1 MSNNSKIKKKAIAL
15 VQEWGAGKISIGTE
29 FKLMGTDR
37 ILKLVES
44 EGYPYGKLIF
54 NDGEEFNIGKYFNYF
69 FLPNTLEK
77 TEQEKSPVYNEELW
91 DEIAELIKQEK
102 DSSILKTFVSQ
113 QENQSYHNITF
124 YDVTEIIESLIKP
137 SNINIKDNLLKKFY
151 NYLNY
156 NNYPYFTKE
165 KLYKLFSNCEFQNTS
180 QKNIIKIIKNNE
192 KIGYLV
198 VDSDKYIYIP
208 KNQML
213 QDEYVYEDD
222 QSIGFFNTAEN
233 YLEIALSS
241 IERYKKQ
248 FVPIY
253 NTSPDKSKESYSYQ
267 ADASIKTL
275 LAFSCECYMK
285 SLLINEGF
293 DLANLKSHKLSVLFT
308 SLGDDQIA
316 KIFAFMERNG
326 YNLENSMYNQN
337 YKTNDLTEKFML
349 DLAMVDDA
357 FVDSRYSAEDD
368 KNTDYKFLYQLA
380 LALRYYSKKEYMT
393 SSPFDESI
401 TSIIKNRK

>member
-1 MSNNSKIKKKAIAL
+1 MSNNSNIKKKAIAL
-15 VQEWGAGKISIGTE
+15 VQEWGAGKIGIGTE

-37 ILKLVES
+37 ILRLVES

-54 NDGEEFNIGKYFNYF
+54 NDGEEFNIGKYFNSF

-91 DEIAELIKQEK
+91 DEIAETIKQDK
-102 DSSILKTFVSQ
+102 DSSIMKTFVSE
-113 QENQSYHNITF
+113 QENKSYQNFIS
-124 YDVTEIIESLIKP
+124 YDVTEIIEAIIKMP
-137 SNINIKDNLLKKFY
+137 NTTPKDYPKQLY
-151 NYLNY
+151 NYLIY

-165 KLYKLFSNCEFQNTS
+165 KLYKLFSTCEFHKTT
-180 QKNIIKIIKNNE
+180 QKNYIKVIKKNE
-192 KIGYLV
+192 NIGYLV
-198 VDSDKYIYIP
+198 ANSGKYIFVP
-208 KNQML
+208 KKQNL
-213 QDEYVYEDD
+213 KDEYAYEND

-253 NTSPDKSKESYSYQ
+253 NTSPNKSKESYSYQ

-308 SLGDDQIA
+308 SLSDDQIA

-368 KNTDYKFLYQLA
+368 KNTDYNFLYQLA
-380 LALRYYSKKEYMT
+380 LALRHYSKKEYMT

>member
-1 MSNNSKIKKKAIAL
+1 MYNNSEIKKKAIVL

-54 NDGEEFNIGKYFNYF
+54 NDGEEFNIGKYFNSY
-69 FLPNTLEK
+69 FLPNILEK
-77 TEQEKSPVYNEELW
+77 SNQEKSPVYNEELW
-91 DEIAELIKQEK
+91 DEIAKNITQDK
-102 DSSILKTFVSQ
+102 DSSIIKTFVSE
-113 QENQSYHNITF
+113 QENKSYQNFIS
-124 YDVTEIIESLIKP
+124 YDVTEIIEALINMP
-137 SNINIKDNLLKKFY
+137 NTTPKDYPKQLY
-151 NYLNY
+151 NYLIY

-165 KLYKLFSNCEFQNTS
+165 KLYKLFSTCEFHKTT
-180 QKNIIKIIKNNE
+180 QKNYIKVIKKNE
-192 KIGYLV
+192 NIGYLV
-198 VDSDKYIYIP
+198 ADSGKYIFVP
-208 KNQML
+208 KKQNL
-213 QDEYVYEDD
+213 KDEYAYENN
-222 QSIGFFNTAEN
+222 QSIGFFNIAEN

-253 NTSPDKSKESYSYQ
+253 NTSPDKSKESYNYQ

-275 LAFSCECYMK
+275 LAFSCECYIK
-285 SLLINEGF
+285 SLLINEGY
-293 DLANLKSHKLSVLFT
+293 DLTNLKSHKLSVLFT
-308 SLGDDQIA
+308 SLSDDQIA
-316 KIFAFMERNG
+316 KIYAFMERNG
-326 YNLENSMYNQN
+326 YNLESGIYNQI

-349 DLAMVDDA
+349 DLAMADDA

-368 KNTDYKFLYQLA
+368 KNTDYNFLYQLA
-380 LALRYYSKKEYMT
+380 LALRHCSKKEYMT

-401 TSIIKNRK
+401 SSIINKKK

>member
-1 MSNNSKIKKKAIAL
+1 MSNNSNIKKKAIAL

-29 FKLMGTDR
+29 YKLMGTDR
-37 ILKLVES
+37 ILKLIES

-54 NDGEEFNIGKYFNYF
+54 NDGEEFNIGKYFNFF

-91 DEIAELIKQEK
+91 DEIAETIKQDK
-102 DSSILKTFVSQ
+102 DSSIIKTFVSE
-113 QENQSYHNITF
+113 QENKSYHNITF
-124 YDVTEIIESLIKP
+124 YDVTEIIEAIIKLP
-137 SNINIKDNLLKKFY
+137 NTTPKDYPKQLY
-151 NYLNY
+151 NYLIY

-165 KLYKLFSNCEFQNTS
+165 KLYKLFSTCEFHKTT
-180 QKNIIKIIKNNE
+180 QKNYIKVIKKNE
-192 KIGYLV
+192 NIGYLV
-198 VDSDKYIYIP
+198 ANSGKYIFVP
-208 KNQML
+208 KKQNL
-213 QDEYVYEDD
+213 KDEYAYENN

-275 LAFSCECYMK
+275 LAFSCECYIK

-326 YNLENSMYNQN
+326 YNLENSMYNQI

-368 KNTDYKFLYQLA
+368 KNTDYNFLYQLA
-380 LALRYYSKKEYMT
+380 LALRHYSKKEYMT

-401 TSIIKNRK
+401 SSFTNRKN

>member
-1 MSNNSKIKKKAIAL
+1 MSNNSNIKKKAIAL

-37 ILKLVES
+37 ILKLIES

-54 NDGEEFNIGKYFNYF
+54 NDGEEFNIGKYFNFF

-91 DEIAELIKQEK
+91 DEIAETIKQDK
-102 DSSILKTFVSQ
+102 DSSIIKTFVSE
-113 QENQSYHNITF
+113 QENKSYHNITF
-124 YDVTEIIESLIKP
+124 YDVTEIIEAIIKLP
-137 SNINIKDNLLKKFY
+137 NTTPKDYPKQLY
-151 NYLNY
+151 NYLIY

-165 KLYKLFSNCEFQNTS
+165 KLYKLFSTCEFHKTT
-180 QKNIIKIIKNNE
+180 QKNYIKVIKKNE
-192 KIGYLV
+192 NIGYLV
-198 VDSDKYIYIP
+198 ANSGKYIFVP
-208 KNQML
+208 KKQNL
-213 QDEYVYEDD
+213 KDEYAYENN

-253 NTSPDKSKESYSYQ
+253 NTSSDKSKESYSYQ

-275 LAFSCECYMK
+275 LAFSCECYIK

-308 SLGDDQIA
+308 SLGDDRIA

-368 KNTDYKFLYQLA
+368 KNTDYNFLYQLA
-380 LALRYYSKKEYMT
+380 LALRHYSKKEYMT

-401 TSIIKNRK
+401 SSIIKNKK

>member
-1 MSNNSKIKKKAIAL
+1 MSNNSEIKKKAIAL

-44 EGYPYGKLIF
+44 EGFPYGKLIF
-54 NDGEEFNIGKYFNYF
+54 NDGEEFNIGKYFNSY
-69 FLPNTLEK
+69 FLPKTLEK
-77 TEQEKSPVYNEELW
+77 SNQEKSSVYNEELW
-91 DEIAELIKQEK
+91 DKIAKNITQDK
-102 DSSILKTFVSQ
+102 DSSIIKTFVSE
-113 QENQSYHNITF
+113 QENKSYNSLTF
-124 YDVTEIIESLIKP
+124 YDVTEIIEAIIKMP
-137 SNINIKDNLLKKFY
+137 NTTPKDYPEQLY
-151 NYLNY
+151 NYLIY

-165 KLYKLFSNCEFQNTS
+165 KLYKLFSNCEFRKTT
-180 QKNIIKIIKNNE
+180 QKNYIKVIKKNE
-192 KIGYLV
+192 NIGYLV
-198 VDSDKYIYIP
+198 ADSGKYIFVP
-208 KNQML
+208 KKQIL
-213 QDEYVYEDD
+213 KDEYAYEND

-316 KIFAFMERNG
+316 KIYAFMERNG
-326 YNLENSMYNQN
+326 YNLESGIYNQI

-349 DLAMVDDA
+349 DLAMADDA

-368 KNTDYKFLYQLA
+368 KNTDYNFLYQLA
-380 LALRYYSKKEYMT
+380 LALRHCSKKEYMT

-401 TSIIKNRK
+401 SSIINKKK

>member
-1 MSNNSKIKKKAIAL
+1 MSNNSNIKKKAIAL
-15 VQEWGAGKISIGTE
+15 VQEWGAGKIGIGTE

-37 ILKLVES
+37 ILRLVKS

-54 NDGEEFNIGKYFNYF
+54 NDGEEFNIGKYFNSF

-91 DEIAELIKQEK
+91 DEIAETIKQDK
-102 DSSILKTFVSQ
+102 DSSIMKTFVSE
-113 QENQSYHNITF
+113 QENKSYQNFIS
-124 YDVTEIIESLIKP
+124 YDVTEIIEAIIKMP
-137 SNINIKDNLLKKFY
+137 NTTPKDYPKQLY
-151 NYLNY
+151 NYLIY

-165 KLYKLFSNCEFQNTS
+165 KLYKLFSTCEFHKTT
-180 QKNIIKIIKNNE
+180 QKNYIKVIKKNE
-192 KIGYLV
+192 NIGYLV
-198 VDSDKYIYIP
+198 ANSGKYIFVP
-208 KNQML
+208 KKQNL
-213 QDEYVYEDD
+213 KDEYAYENN

-253 NTSPDKSKESYSYQ
+253 NTSPNKSKESYSYQ

-275 LAFSCECYMK
+275 LAFSCECYIK

-326 YNLENSMYNQN
+326 YNLENSIYNQI

-368 KNTDYKFLYQLA
+368 KNTDYNFLYQLA

-401 TSIIKNRK
+401 SSIIKNRK

>member
-54 NDGEEFNIGKYFNYF
+54 NDGEEFNIGKYFNFF

-91 DEIAELIKQEK
+91 DEIAETIKQDK
-102 DSSILKTFVSQ
+102 DSSIIKTFVSE
-113 QENQSYHNITF
+113 QENKSYHNITF
-124 YDVTEIIESLIKP
+124 YDVTEIIEAIIKLP
-137 SNINIKDNLLKKFY
+137 NTTPKDYPKQLY
-151 NYLNY
+151 NYLIY

-165 KLYKLFSNCEFQNTS
+165 KLYKLFSTCEFHKTT
-180 QKNIIKIIKNNE
+180 QKNYIKVIKKNE
-192 KIGYLV
+192 NIGYLV
-198 VDSDKYIYIP
+198 ANSGKYIFVP
-208 KNQML
+208 KKQNL
-213 QDEYVYEDD
+213 KDEYAYENN

-253 NTSPDKSKESYSYQ
+253 NTSSDKSKESYSYQ

-275 LAFSCECYMK
+275 LAFSCECYIK

-308 SLGDDQIA
+308 SLGDDRIA

-326 YNLENSMYNQN
+326 YNLENSMYNQI

-368 KNTDYKFLYQLA
+368 KNTDYNFLYQLA
-380 LALRYYSKKEYMT
+380 LALRHYSKKEYMT

-401 TSIIKNRK
+401 SSIIKNKK

>member
-1 MSNNSKIKKKAIAL
+1 MSNNSNIKKKAIAL
-15 VQEWGAGKISIGTE
+15 VQEWGAGKIGIGTE

-37 ILKLVES
+37 ILRLVES

-54 NDGEEFNIGKYFNYF
+54 NDGEEFNIGKYFNFF

-91 DEIAELIKQEK
+91 DEIAETIKQDK
-102 DSSILKTFVSQ
+102 DSSIIKTFVSE
-113 QENQSYHNITF
+113 QENKSYHNITI
-124 YDVTEIIESLIKP
+124 YDVTEIIEAIIKLP
-137 SNINIKDNLLKKFY
+137 NTTPKDYPKQLY
-151 NYLNY
+151 NYLIY

-165 KLYKLFSNCEFQNTS
+165 KLYKLFSTCEFHKTT
-180 QKNIIKIIKNNE
+180 QKNYIKVIKKNE
-192 KIGYLV
+192 NIGYLV
-198 VDSDKYIYIP
+198 ANSGKYIFVP
-208 KNQML
+208 KKQNL
-213 QDEYVYEDD
+213 KDEYAYENN

-275 LAFSCECYMK
+275 LAFSCECYIK

-308 SLGDDQIA
+308 SLSDDQIA
-316 KIFAFMERNG
+316 NIFTFMERNG

-368 KNTDYKFLYQLA
+368 KNTDYNFLYQLA
-380 LALRYYSKKEYMT
+380 LALRHYSKKEYMT

-401 TSIIKNRK
+401 TSFIKNRK

>member
-1 MSNNSKIKKKAIAL
+1 MYNNSEIKKKAIVL

-54 NDGEEFNIGKYFNYF
+54 NDGEEFNIGKYFNSY
-69 FLPNTLEK
+69 FLPNILEK
-77 TEQEKSPVYNEELW
+77 SNQEKSPVYNEELW
-91 DEIAELIKQEK
+91 DEIAKNITQDK
-102 DSSILKTFVSQ
+102 DSSIIKTFVSE
-113 QENQSYHNITF
+113 QENKSYQNFIS
-124 YDVTEIIESLIKP
+124 YDVTEIIEALINMP
-137 SNINIKDNLLKKFY
+137 NTTPKDYPKQLY
-151 NYLNY
+151 NYLIY

-165 KLYKLFSNCEFQNTS
+165 KLYKLFSTCEFHKTK
-180 QKNIIKIIKNNE
+180 QKNYIKVIKKNE
-192 KIGYLV
+192 NIGYLV
-198 VDSDKYIYIP
+198 ADSGKYIFVP
-208 KNQML
+208 KKQNL
-213 QDEYVYEDD
+213 KDEYAYENN
-222 QSIGFFNTAEN
+222 QSIGFFNIAEN

-253 NTSPDKSKESYSYQ
+253 NTSPDKSKESYNYQ

-285 SLLINEGF
+285 SLLINEGY
-293 DLANLKSHKLSVLFT
+293 DLTNLKSHKLSVLFT
-308 SLGDDQIA
+308 SLSDEQIA

-326 YNLENSMYNQN
+326 YNLESGIYNPI

-349 DLAMVDDA
+349 DLGMVDDA
-357 FVDSRYSAEDD
+357 FIDSRYSAEDD
-368 KNTDYKFLYQLA
+368 KNTDYNFLYQLA
-380 LALRYYSKKEYMT
+380 LALRHCSKKEYMT
-393 SSPFDESI
+393 SSPFDDSI
-401 TSIIKNRK
+401 SSIINKKK

>member
-1 MSNNSKIKKKAIAL
+1 MSNNSNIKKKAIAL

-29 FKLMGTDR
+29 YKLMGTDR
-37 ILKLVES
+37 ILKLIES

-54 NDGEEFNIGKYFNYF
+54 NDGEEFNIGKYFNFF

-91 DEIAELIKQEK
+91 DEIAETIKQDK
-102 DSSILKTFVSQ
+102 DSSIIKTFVSE
-113 QENQSYHNITF
+113 QENKSYHNITF
-124 YDVTEIIESLIKP
+124 YDVTEIIEAIIKLP
-137 SNINIKDNLLKKFY
+137 NTTPKDYPKQLY
-151 NYLNY
+151 NYLIY

-165 KLYKLFSNCEFQNTS
+165 KLYKLFSTCEFHKTT
-180 QKNIIKIIKNNE
+180 QKNYIKVIKKNE
-192 KIGYLV
+192 NIGYLV
-198 VDSDKYIYIP
+198 ANSGKYIFVP
-208 KNQML
+208 KKQNL
-213 QDEYVYEDD
+213 KDEYAYENN

-275 LAFSCECYMK
+275 LAFSCECYIK

-326 YNLENSMYNQN
+326 YNLENSMYNQI

-368 KNTDYKFLYQLA
+368 KNTDYNFLYQLA
-380 LALRYYSKKEYMT
+380 LALRHYSKKEYMT

-401 TSIIKNRK
+401 SSIIKNKK

>member
-1 MSNNSKIKKKAIAL
+1 MSNNSNIKKKAIAL

-37 ILKLVES
+37 ILKLIES

-54 NDGEEFNIGKYFNYF
+54 NDGEEFNIGKYFNFF

-91 DEIAELIKQEK
+91 DEIAETIKQDK
-102 DSSILKTFVSQ
+102 DSSIIKTFVSE
-113 QENQSYHNITF
+113 QENKSYHNITF
-124 YDVTEIIESLIKP
+124 YDVTEIIEAIIKLP
-137 SNINIKDNLLKKFY
+137 NTTPKDYPKQLY
-151 NYLNY
+151 NYLIY

-165 KLYKLFSNCEFQNTS
+165 KLYKLFSTCEFHKTT
-180 QKNIIKIIKNNE
+180 QKNYIKVIKKNE
-192 KIGYLV
+192 NIGYLV
-198 VDSDKYIYIP
+198 ANSGKYIFVP
-208 KNQML
+208 KKQNL
-213 QDEYVYEDD
+213 KDEYAYENN

-253 NTSPDKSKESYSYQ
+253 NTSPNKSKESYSYQ

-275 LAFSCECYMK
+275 LAFSCECYIK

-326 YNLENSMYNQN
+326 YNLENSIYNQI

-368 KNTDYKFLYQLA
+368 KNTDYNFLYQLA
-380 LALRYYSKKEYMT
+380 LALRHYSKKEYMT

-401 TSIIKNRK
+401 SSIIKNKK

>member
-54 NDGEEFNIGKYFNYF
+54 NDGEEFNIGKYFNSF

-77 TEQEKSPVYNEELW
+77 TEQEKSPVYNEEVW
-91 DEIAELIKQEK
+91 NELTKNIEQDK
-102 DSSILKTFVSQ
+102 DSSIIKTFVSE
-113 QENQSYHNITF
+113 QENKSYHNITF
-124 YDVTEIIESLIKP
+124 YDVTEIIEAIIKLP
-137 SNINIKDNLLKKFY
+137 NTTPKDYPKQLY
-151 NYLNY
+151 NYLIY

-165 KLYKLFSNCEFQNTS
+165 KLYKLFSTCEFHKTT
-180 QKNIIKIIKNNE
+180 QKNYIKVIKKNE
-192 KIGYLV
+192 NIGYLV
-198 VDSDKYIYIP
+198 ANSGKYIFVP
-208 KNQML
+208 KKQNL
-213 QDEYVYEDD
+213 KDEYAYENN
-222 QSIGFFNTAEN
+222 QSIGFFYTAEN

-275 LAFSCECYMK
+275 LAFSCECYIK

-293 DLANLKSHKLSVLFT
+293 DLVNLKSHKLSVLFT
-308 SLGDDQIA
+308 SLSDDQIA

-368 KNTDYKFLYQLA
+368 KNTDYNFLYQLA
-380 LALRYYSKKEYMT
+380 LALRHYSKKEYMT

-401 TSIIKNRK
+401 SSIIKNKK

>member
-1 MSNNSKIKKKAIAL
+1 MSNNTVIKKKAIAL
-15 VQEWGAGKISIGTE
+15 VQEWGAGKIGIGTE

-37 ILKLVES
+37 ILRLVES
-44 EGYPYGKLIF
+44 EGYPYGKIIF
-54 NDGEEFNIGKYFNYF
+54 NDGEEFNIGKYFNSF
-69 FLPNTLEK
+69 FLPNILEK

-91 DEIAELIKQEK
+91 DEIAKNITQDK
-102 DSSILKTFVSQ
+102 DSSIMKTFVSE
-113 QENQSYHNITF
+113 QENKSYQNFIS
-124 YDVTEIIESLIKP
+124 YDVTEIIEAIIKLP
-137 SNINIKDNLLKKFY
+137 NTTPKDYPKQLY
-151 NYLNY
+151 NYLIY

-165 KLYKLFSNCEFQNTS
+165 KLYKLFSTCEFHKTT
-180 QKNIIKIIKNNE
+180 QKNYIKVIKKNE
-192 KIGYLV
+192 NIGYLV
-198 VDSDKYIYIP
+198 ANSGKYIFVP
-208 KNQML
+208 KKQNL
-213 QDEYVYEDD
+213 KDEYVYEND

-233 YLEIALSS
+233 YLEIALST

-275 LAFSCECYMK
+275 LAFSCECYIK

-326 YNLENSMYNQN
+326 YNLENSMYNQI

-368 KNTDYKFLYQLA
+368 KNTDYNFLYQLA
-380 LALRYYSKKEYMT
+380 LALRHYSKKEYMT

>member
-15 VQEWGAGKISIGTE
+15 VQEWGAGKISIGAE

-54 NDGEEFNIGKYFNYF
+54 NDGEEFNIGKYFDSF

-77 TEQEKSPVYNEELW
+77 TEQEKSSVYNEELW

-151 NYLNY
+151 NYLNH

-192 KIGYLV
+192 KLGYLV
-198 VDSDKYIYIP
+198 LDSDKYIYIP

-213 QDEYVYEDD
+213 KDEYVYEND

-308 SLGDDQIA
+308 SLSDDQIA

-368 KNTDYKFLYQLA
+368 KNTDYNFLYQLA
-380 LALRYYSKKEYMT
+380 LALRHYSKKEYMT

-401 TSIIKNRK
+401 TSIIKNKK

>member
-1 MSNNSKIKKKAIAL
+1 MSNNTVIKKKAIAL
-15 VQEWGAGKISIGTE
+15 VQEWGAGKIGIGTE

-37 ILKLVES
+37 ILRLVES

-54 NDGEEFNIGKYFNYF
+54 NDGEEFNIGKYFNSF
-69 FLPNTLEK
+69 FLPNILEK

-91 DEIAELIKQEK
+91 DEIAKNITQDK
-102 DSSILKTFVSQ
+102 DSSIMKTFVSE
-113 QENQSYHNITF
+113 QENKSYQNFIS
-124 YDVTEIIESLIKP
+124 YDVTEIIEAIIKLP
-137 SNINIKDNLLKKFY
+137 NTTPKDYPKQLY
-151 NYLNY
+151 NYLIY

-165 KLYKLFSNCEFQNTS
+165 KLYKLFSTCEFHKTT
-180 QKNIIKIIKNNE
+180 QKNYIKVIKKNE
-192 KIGYLV
+192 NIGYLV
-198 VDSDKYIYIP
+198 ANSGKYIFVP
-208 KNQML
+208 KKQNL
-213 QDEYVYEDD
+213 KDEYVYEND
-222 QSIGFFNTAEN
+222 QSIGFFNTTEN
-233 YLEIALSS
+233 YLEIALST

-275 LAFSCECYMK
+275 LAFSCECYIK

-368 KNTDYKFLYQLA
+368 KNTDYNFLYQFA
-380 LALRYYSKKEYMT
+380 LALRHYSKKEYMT

>member
-1 MSNNSKIKKKAIAL
+1 MSNNSNIKKKAIAL

-37 ILKLVES
+37 ILKLIES

-54 NDGEEFNIGKYFNYF
+54 NDGEEFNIGKYFNSF
-69 FLPNTLEK
+69 FLPNILEK

-91 DEIAELIKQEK
+91 DEIAKNITQDK
-102 DSSILKTFVSQ
+102 DSSIMKTFVSE
-113 QENQSYHNITF
+113 QENKSYQNFIS
-124 YDVTEIIESLIKP
+124 YDVTEIIEAIIKLP
-137 SNINIKDNLLKKFY
+137 DTTPKDYPKQLY
-151 NYLNY
+151 NYLIY

-165 KLYKLFSNCEFQNTS
+165 KLYKLFSTCEFHKTT
-180 QKNIIKIIKNNE
+180 QKNYIKVIKKNE
-192 KIGYLV
+192 NIGYLV
-198 VDSDKYIYIP
+198 ANSGKYIFVP
-208 KNQML
+208 KKQNL
-213 QDEYVYEDD
+213 KDEYVYEND

-233 YLEIALSS
+233 YLEIALST

-275 LAFSCECYMK
+275 LAFSCECYIK

-308 SLGDDQIA
+308 SLSDDQIA
-316 KIFAFMERNG
+316 NIFTFMERNG

-368 KNTDYKFLYQLA
+368 KNTDYNFLYQLA
-380 LALRYYSKKEYMT
+380 LALRHYSKKEYMT

-401 TSIIKNRK
+401 TSIIKNKK

>member
-1 MSNNSKIKKKAIAL
+1 MSNNQKIKKKAIAL

-54 NDGEEFNIGKYFNYF
+54 NDGEEFNIGKYFNSF
-69 FLPNTLEK
+69 FLPNILEK
-77 TEQEKSPVYNEELW
+77 SNQEKSPVYNEELW
-91 DEIAELIKQEK
+91 DKIAKNITQDKN
-102 DSSILKTFVSQ
+102 SSIIKTFVSE
-113 QENQSYHNITF
+113 QENKSYQNFIS
-124 YDVTEIIESLIKP
+124 YDVTEIIEAIIKLP
-137 SNINIKDNLLKKFY
+137 NTTPKDYPKQLY
-151 NYLNY
+151 NYLIY

-165 KLYKLFSNCEFQNTS
+165 KLYKLFSTCEFHKTT
-180 QKNIIKIIKNNE
+180 QKNYIKVIKKNE
-192 KIGYLV
+192 NIGYLV
-198 VDSDKYIYIP
+198 ANSGKYIFVP
-208 KNQML
+208 KKQNL
-213 QDEYVYEDD
+213 KDEYAYENN

-253 NTSPDKSKESYSYQ
+253 NTSPNKNKESYNYQ

-293 DLANLKSHKLSVLFT
+293 DFNNLKSHKLSVLFT
-308 SLGDDQIA
+308 SLSDEQIA
-316 KIFAFMERNG
+316 KIFALMERNG
-326 YNLENSMYNQN
+326 YNLENSMFNQN

-368 KNTDYKFLYQLA
+368 KNTDYNFLYQLA

-401 TSIIKNRK
+401 SSIINKKK

>member
-54 NDGEEFNIGKYFNYF
+54 NDGEEFNIGKYFDSF

-77 TEQEKSPVYNEELW
+77 TEQEKSSVYNEELW

-137 SNINIKDNLLKKFY
+137 SNINIKDILQKKIY
-151 NYLNY
+151 NYLNH

-192 KIGYLV
+192 KLGYLV

-213 QDEYVYEDD
+213 KDEYVYEND

-275 LAFSCECYMK
+275 LAFSCECYIK

-308 SLGDDQIA
+308 SLSDDQIA
-316 KIFAFMERNG
+316 NIFTFMERNG
-326 YNLENSMYNQN
+326 YNLENSMYNQI

-368 KNTDYKFLYQLA
+368 KNTDYNFLYQLA
-380 LALRYYSKKEYMT
+380 LALRHYSKKEYMT

>member
-1 MSNNSKIKKKAIAL
+1 MSNNTVIKKKAIAL
-15 VQEWGAGKISIGTE
+15 VQEWGAGKIGIGTE

-37 ILKLVES
+37 ILRLVES

-54 NDGEEFNIGKYFNYF
+54 NDGEEFNIGKYFNSF
-69 FLPNTLEK
+69 FLPNILEK

-91 DEIAELIKQEK
+91 DEIAKNITQDK
-102 DSSILKTFVSQ
+102 DSSIMKTFVSE
-113 QENQSYHNITF
+113 QENKSYQNFIS
-124 YDVTEIIESLIKP
+124 YDVTEIIEAIIKL
-137 SNINIKDNLLKKFY
+137 SNTTPKDYPKQLY
-151 NYLNY
+151 NYLIY

-165 KLYKLFSNCEFQNTS
+165 KLYKLFSTCEFHKTT
-180 QKNIIKIIKNNE
+180 QKNYIKVIKKNE
-192 KIGYLV
+192 NIGYLV
-198 VDSDKYIYIP
+198 ANSGKYIFVP
-208 KNQML
+208 KKQNL
-213 QDEYVYEDD
+213 KDEYVYEND

-233 YLEIALSS
+233 YLEIALST

-275 LAFSCECYMK
+275 LAFSCECYIK

-326 YNLENSMYNQN
+326 YNLENSMYNQI

-368 KNTDYKFLYQLA
+368 KNTDYNFLYQLA
-380 LALRYYSKKEYMT
+380 LALRHYSKKEYMT

>member
-54 NDGEEFNIGKYFNYF
+54 NDGEEFNIGKYFNSF

-77 TEQEKSPVYNEELW
+77 TEQEKSPVYNEEVW
-91 DEIAELIKQEK
+91 NELTKNIEQDK
-102 DSSILKTFVSQ
+102 DSSIIKTFVSE
-113 QENQSYHNITF
+113 QENKSYHNITI
-124 YDVTEIIESLIKP
+124 YDVTDIIEDFIKHP
-137 SNINIKDNLLKKFY
+137 TMSSKEDFTKQFK
-151 NYLNY
+151 NYLIY

-165 KLYKLFSNCEFQNTS
+165 KLYELFSNCEFHKTL
-180 QKNIIKIIKNNE
+180 QKNIVKVMKDNKN
-192 KIGYLV
+192 IGYLV
-198 VDSDKYIYIP
+198 AEKDKYIFVP
-208 KNQML
+208 KQHL
-213 QDEYVYEDD
+213 LKDEYVYEND

-253 NTSPDKSKESYSYQ
+253 NTSPNKSKESYSYQ

-308 SLGDDQIA
+308 SLSDDQIA

-368 KNTDYKFLYQLA
+368 KNTDYNFLYQFA
-380 LALRYYSKKEYMT
+380 LALRHYSKKEYMT

>member
-1 MSNNSKIKKKAIAL
+1 M
-15 VQEWGAGKISIGTE
+15 
-29 FKLMGTDR
+29 
-37 ILKLVES
+37 LK
-44 EGYPYGKLIF
+44 
-54 NDGEEFNIGKYFNYF
+54 
-69 FLPNTLEK
+69 
-77 TEQEKSPVYNEELW
+77 
-91 DEIAELIKQEK
+91 
-102 DSSILKTFVSQ
+102 
-113 QENQSYHNITF
+113 
-124 YDVTEIIESLIKP
+124 
-137 SNINIKDNLLKKFY
+137 
-151 NYLNY
+151 
-156 NNYPYFTKE
+156 
-165 KLYKLFSNCEFQNTS
+165 
-180 QKNIIKIIKNNE
+180 
-192 KIGYLV
+192 
-198 VDSDKYIYIP
+198 
-208 KNQML
+208 
-213 QDEYVYEDD
+213 DEYVYEND
-222 QSIGFFNTAEN
+222 QSIGFFNIAEN

-316 KIFAFMERNG
+316 NIFAFMERNG

-357 FVDSRYSAEDD
+357 FVDSRYSA
-368 KNTDYKFLYQLA
+368 
-380 LALRYYSKKEYMT
+380 
-393 SSPFDESI
+393 
-401 TSIIKNRK
+401 

>member
-1 MSNNSKIKKKAIAL
+1 M
-15 VQEWGAGKISIGTE
+15 
-29 FKLMGTDR
+29 
-37 ILKLVES
+37 
-44 EGYPYGKLIF
+44 
-54 NDGEEFNIGKYFNYF
+54 
-69 FLPNTLEK
+69 
-77 TEQEKSPVYNEELW
+77 
-91 DEIAELIKQEK
+91 
-102 DSSILKTFVSQ
+102 
-113 QENQSYHNITF
+113 
-124 YDVTEIIESLIKP
+124 
-137 SNINIKDNLLKKFY
+137 
-151 NYLNY
+151 
-156 NNYPYFTKE
+156 
-165 KLYKLFSNCEFQNTS
+165 YKLFSTCEFHKTT
-180 QKNIIKIIKNNE
+180 QKNYIKVIKKNE
-192 KIGYLV
+192 NIGYLV
-198 VDSDKYIYIP
+198 ANSGKYIFVP
-208 KNQML
+208 KKQNL
-213 QDEYVYEDD
+213 KDEYAYENN

-275 LAFSCECYMK
+275 LAFSCECYIK

-308 SLGDDQIA
+308 SLGDDRIA

-326 YNLENSMYNQN
+326 YNLENSMYNQI

-368 KNTDYKFLYQLA
+368 KNTDYNFLYQLA
-380 LALRYYSKKEYMT
+380 LALRHYSKKEYMT

-401 TSIIKNRK
+401 SSIIKNKK

>member
-1 MSNNSKIKKKAIAL
+1 MSNNSNIKKKAIAL

-37 ILKLVES
+37 ILKLIES

-54 NDGEEFNIGKYFNYF
+54 NDGEEFNIGKYFNFF

-91 DEIAELIKQEK
+91 DEIAETIKQDK
-102 DSSILKTFVSQ
+102 DSSIIKTFVSE
-113 QENQSYHNITF
+113 QENKSYHNITF
-124 YDVTEIIESLIKP
+124 YDVTEIIEAIIKLP
-137 SNINIKDNLLKKFY
+137 NTTPKDYPKQLY
-151 NYLNY
+151 NYLIY

-165 KLYKLFSNCEFQNTS
+165 KLYKLFSTCEFHKTT
-180 QKNIIKIIKNNE
+180 QKNYIKVIKKNE
-192 KIGYLV
+192 NIGYLV
-198 VDSDKYIYIP
+198 ANSGKYIFVP
-208 KNQML
+208 KKQNL
-213 QDEYVYEDD
+213 KDEYAYENN

-308 SLGDDQIA
+308 SLSDDQIA

-368 KNTDYKFLYQLA
+368 KNTDYNFLYQLA
-380 LALRYYSKKEYMT
+380 LALRHYSKKEYMT

-401 TSIIKNRK
+401 TSIIKNKK

>member
-1 MSNNSKIKKKAIAL
+1 MSNNSNIKKKAIAL
-15 VQEWGAGKISIGTE
+15 VQEWGAGKIGIGTE

-37 ILKLVES
+37 ILRLVES

-54 NDGEEFNIGKYFNYF
+54 NDGEEFNIGKYFNFF

-91 DEIAELIKQEK
+91 DEIAETIKQDK
-102 DSSILKTFVSQ
+102 DSSIIKTFVSE
-113 QENQSYHNITF
+113 QENKSYHNITI
-124 YDVTEIIESLIKP
+124 YDVTEIIEAIIKLP
-137 SNINIKDNLLKKFY
+137 NTTPKDYPKQLY
-151 NYLNY
+151 NYLIY

-165 KLYKLFSNCEFQNTS
+165 KLYKLFSTCEFHKTT
-180 QKNIIKIIKNNE
+180 QKNYIKVIKKNE
-192 KIGYLV
+192 NIGYLV
-198 VDSDKYIYIP
+198 ANSGKYIFVP
-208 KNQML
+208 KKQNL
-213 QDEYVYEDD
+213 KDEYAYENN

-308 SLGDDQIA
+308 SLGDDRIA

-326 YNLENSMYNQN
+326 YNLENSMYNQI

-368 KNTDYKFLYQLA
+368 KNTDYNFLYQLA
-380 LALRYYSKKEYMT
+380 LALRHYSKKEYMT

-401 TSIIKNRK
+401 SSIIKNKK

>member
-1 MSNNSKIKKKAIAL
+1 MSNNSNIKKKAIAL

-37 ILKLVES
+37 ILKLIES

-54 NDGEEFNIGKYFNYF
+54 NDGEEFNIGKYFNFF

-91 DEIAELIKQEK
+91 DEIAETIKQDK
-102 DSSILKTFVSQ
+102 DSSIIKTFVSE
-113 QENQSYHNITF
+113 QENKSYHNITF
-124 YDVTEIIESLIKP
+124 YDVTEIIEAIIKLP
-137 SNINIKDNLLKKFY
+137 NTTPKDYPKQLY
-151 NYLNY
+151 NYLIY

-165 KLYKLFSNCEFQNTS
+165 KLYKLFSTCEFHKTT
-180 QKNIIKIIKNNE
+180 QKNYIKVIKKNE
-192 KIGYLV
+192 NIGYLV
-198 VDSDKYIYIP
+198 ANSGKYIFVP
-208 KNQML
+208 KKQNL
-213 QDEYVYEDD
+213 KDEYAYENN

-253 NTSPDKSKESYSYQ
+253 NTSSDKSKESYSYQ

-275 LAFSCECYMK
+275 LAFSCECYIK

-308 SLGDDQIA
+308 SLGDDRIA

-326 YNLENSMYNQN
+326 YNLENSMYNQI

-368 KNTDYKFLYQLA
+368 KNTDYNFLYQLA
-380 LALRYYSKKEYMT
+380 LALRHYSKKEYMT

-401 TSIIKNRK
+401 SSIIKNKK

>member
-54 NDGEEFNIGKYFNYF
+54 NDGEEFNIGKYFNSF

-77 TEQEKSPVYNEELW
+77 TEQEKSPVYNEEVW
-91 DEIAELIKQEK
+91 NELTKNIEQDK
-102 DSSILKTFVSQ
+102 DSSIIKTFVSE
-113 QENQSYHNITF
+113 QENKSYHNITF
-124 YDVTEIIESLIKP
+124 YDVTEIIEAIIKLP
-137 SNINIKDNLLKKFY
+137 NTTPKDYPKQLY
-151 NYLNY
+151 NYLIY

-165 KLYKLFSNCEFQNTS
+165 KLYKLFSTCEFHKTT
-180 QKNIIKIIKNNE
+180 QKNYIKVIKKNE
-192 KIGYLV
+192 NIGYLV
-198 VDSDKYIYIP
+198 ANSGKYIFVP
-208 KNQML
+208 KKQNL
-213 QDEYVYEDD
+213 KDEYAYENN

-275 LAFSCECYMK
+275 LAFSCECYIK

-308 SLGDDQIA
+308 SLSDDQIA

-368 KNTDYKFLYQLA
+368 KNTDYNFLYQLA
-380 LALRYYSKKEYMT
+380 LALRHYSKKEYMT

-401 TSIIKNRK
+401 SSIIKNKK

>member
-29 FKLMGTDR
+29 YKLMGTDR
-37 ILKLVES
+37 ILKLIES

-54 NDGEEFNIGKYFNYF
+54 NDGEEFNIGKYFNFF

-91 DEIAELIKQEK
+91 DEIAETIKQDK
-102 DSSILKTFVSQ
+102 DSSIIKTFVSE
-113 QENQSYHNITF
+113 QENKSYHNITF
-124 YDVTEIIESLIKP
+124 YDVTEIIEAIIKLP
-137 SNINIKDNLLKKFY
+137 NTTPKDYPKQLY
-151 NYLNY
+151 NYLIY

-165 KLYKLFSNCEFQNTS
+165 KLYKLFSTCEFHKTT
-180 QKNIIKIIKNNE
+180 QKNYIKVIKKNE
-192 KIGYLV
+192 NIGYLV
-198 VDSDKYIYIP
+198 ANSGKYIFVP
-208 KNQML
+208 KKQNL
-213 QDEYVYEDD
+213 KDEYAYENN

-275 LAFSCECYMK
+275 LAFSCECYIK

-308 SLGDDQIA
+308 SLSDDQIA
-316 KIFAFMERNG
+316 NIFTLMERNG
-326 YNLENSMYNQN
+326 YNLENSMYNQI

-368 KNTDYKFLYQLA
+368 KNTDYNFLYQLA
-380 LALRYYSKKEYMT
+380 LALRHCSKKEYMT

-401 TSIIKNRK
+401 TSIIKKRK